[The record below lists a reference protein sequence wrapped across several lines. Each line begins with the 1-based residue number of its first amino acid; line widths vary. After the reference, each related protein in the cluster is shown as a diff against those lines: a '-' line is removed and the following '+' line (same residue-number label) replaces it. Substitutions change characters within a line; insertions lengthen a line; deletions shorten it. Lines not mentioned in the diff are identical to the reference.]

1 MSEINSFLQLS
12 QEINQRLNQLNI
24 NQATPVQN
32 EIIPRILKGENIIF
46 QSETGTGK
54 TFAYLLPL
62 IDRLEK
68 DQNKT
73 DTKIFVHVSQ
83 RIQARV

>member
-32 EIIPRILKGENIIF
+32 EIIPRILKGENIKNI
-46 QSETGTGK
+46 
-54 TFAYLLPL
+54 
-62 IDRLEK
+62 
-68 DQNKT
+68 
-73 DTKIFVHVSQ
+73 
-83 RIQARV
+83 